1 MNEKELQ
8 VGAVAPEF
16 TLKDHDGAEVTLSKF
31 RGQKNVILSFH
42 PLAFTA
48 YCSAQML
55 MLEFAAKDL
64 DENYGT
70 VALGLSID
78 SVEAKATW
86 RRALG
91 VKRFAFLAD
100 FHPQAAVADLYG
112 IVHRLGFSK
121 RAVFVVDRE
130 GVIRFAK
137 VYPIHSVPQPEEL
150 YPLLETLK

>member
-1 MNEKELQ
+1 MNQTELM
-8 VGAVAPEF
+8 VGAIAPDF
-16 TLKDHDGAEVTLSKF
+16 TLKNHDGNEVTLSQF

-55 MLEFAAKDL
+55 MLEFAVKDL
-64 DENYGT
+64 DEKYGT

-78 SVEAKATW
+78 SVETKATW

-91 VKRFAFLAD
+91 VKSFAFLAD

-121 RAVFVVDRE
+121 RAVFVIDKG
-130 GVIRFAK
+130 GVIRFAR

-150 YPLLETLK
+150 YTLLETLK